1 MRAVVQRVKK
11 ASVSVDGKVIGAID
25 KGILIYLG
33 IHRDDTDTDCTYMV
47 DKIINLRIFE
57 DKEGKMNLSLL
68 DIGGEGLIISQFTL
82 FGDTRKGRRP
92 SFGEAALPEKGNI
105 LYKKFID
112 IFRERGI
119 KTATGSFGAMM
130 EVDYINIGPVTILV
144 DSQKT
149 F

>member
-11 ASVSVDGKVIGAID
+11 AAVSVDDKVIGAI
-25 KGILIYLG
+25 GEGLLIYLG
-33 IHRDDTDTDCTYMV
+33 VHKDDTDTDCTYMA

-68 DIGGEGLIISQFTL
+68 DIGGEGLVISQFTL

-92 SFGEAALPEKGNI
+92 SFGEAALPEKANT
-105 LYKKFID
+105 LYQKFTN

-144 DSQKT
+144 DSQKK